1 MQLEFLKWEQPLIF
15 NDFSKRVYPCAQ
27 NFDFKKN
34 SILVQ
39 PQYYSVKNKEP
50 NTNIFSNIQYTYMIC
65 KKRPKKQKTNKHT
78 YIFDNNSKMEKIH
91 YYVL

>member
-1 MQLEFLKWEQPLIF
+1 MLKILTL
-15 NDFSKRVYPCAQ
+15 
-27 NFDFKKN
+27 KKN

-65 KKRPKKQKTNKHT
+65 KKRPKKTKKQTNTRTFLITIVKWRKYT
-78 YIFDNNSKMEKIH
+78 IMCYDET
-91 YYVL
+91 VT